1 MESQNQPTNYPGI
14 VDKKGVNYLNNILK
28 ELNIEESNSS
38 LAPTKPVRYTS
49 FGGRVRFDV
58 LTSPGAEKCIGK
70 TKNVGG

>member
-14 VDKKGVNYLNNILK
+14 ASKKEVDSLNNILK
-28 ELNIEESNSS
+28 ELNTEKSNSPS
-38 LAPTKPVRYTS
+38 TPTKPVHYTS
-49 FGGRVRFDV
+49 FNGKVRFDV